1 MSDQGMKKGSRAEVK
16 KMGPLKVAALNGLT
30 LSRLP
35 LHDQGKDEPELASND
50 ERVRPRPQPLDLSG
64 SVVVEAGHHR
74 EC

>member
-1 MSDQGMKKGSRAEVK
+1 MKKGSRSEVK

-50 ERVRPRPQPLDLSG
+50 ERVSSPGRRPLDLWLSG
-64 SVVVEAGHHR
+64 GGGGTR
-74 EC
+74 